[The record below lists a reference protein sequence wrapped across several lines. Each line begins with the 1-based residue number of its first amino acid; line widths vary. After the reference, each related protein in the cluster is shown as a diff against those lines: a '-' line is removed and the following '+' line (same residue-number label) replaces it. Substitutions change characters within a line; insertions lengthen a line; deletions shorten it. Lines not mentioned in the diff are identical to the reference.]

1 MNINVTYLGQLQKI
15 SGKNSEI
22 LACED
27 NTNIASFIRDTV
39 CKSNTIFS
47 DYILDD
53 NNNII
58 KVLMVFIANNQILD
72 LNTYVLKDNDNLML
86 MLPISGG

>member
-22 LACED
+22 LDCED

-58 KVLMVFIANNQILD
+58 KVLMVFISNNQILD